1 MSENTKEKPSK
12 LSKIFTKL
20 LQGANYFFERI
31 SEASTMRAI
40 IVLGSAIA
48 GYSLDE
54 GNIEHYILI
63 GVVVAQTIALILPD
77 KVERK
82 RKKKDGDTDTS
93 DSGVPKE

>member
-1 MSENTKEKPSK
+1 MLNDTKEKPSR
-12 LSKIFTKL
+12 LSKIFIKL

-40 IVLGSAIA
+40 VVLGAAIA

-54 GNIEHYILI
+54 GNIENYILI

-82 RKKKDGDTDTS
+82 RKKKDGDTDS
-93 DSGVPKE
+93 EVPTE